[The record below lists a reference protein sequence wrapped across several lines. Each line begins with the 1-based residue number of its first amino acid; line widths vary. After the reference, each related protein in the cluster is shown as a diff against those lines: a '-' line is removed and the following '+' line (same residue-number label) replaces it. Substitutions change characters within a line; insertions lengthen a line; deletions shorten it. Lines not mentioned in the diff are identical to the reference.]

1 MNQPKFDSSYAA
13 EQWRT
18 SCSLNLI
25 QLPSARA
32 SSRRHE
38 AGCIDFY
45 ESDLTLTSLDSL
57 PLVVLFDVL
66 KVYKEGDV
74 ETVAL
79 RGASLTVERGE
90 FVAIVGRS
98 GSGKSTLLNI
108 IGGLAEPTAGRV
120 MVAGIDLARAD
131 EEQRASVRRNGVGI
145 VFQNDNLIPFLT
157 AEENVALPLQLA
169 GQAQAQS
176 RARMLLDELGMSAR
190 RSHRPDQLSGGEKQR
205 VAIASAL
212 ASGPQLILADE
223 LTGELDTKNTDDVMD
238 EIVRV
243 NERGTTLIIVTH
255 NPRVARRAHRVLH
268 IADGRI
274 EENEATHASA
284 S

>member
-1 MNQPKFDSSYAA
+1 MLA
-13 EQWRT
+13 EQ
-18 SCSLNLI
+18 
-25 QLPSARA
+25 
-32 SSRRHE
+32 
-38 AGCIDFY
+38 
-45 ESDLTLTSLDSL
+45 SDPTLTSGNGS
-57 PLVVLFDVL
+57 PLVVLFDL
-66 KVYKEGDV
+66 FKVYKEGDV

-79 RGASLTVERGE
+79 RGASLTVERGD
-90 FVAIVGRS
+90 FIAIIGRS

-120 MVAGIDLARAD
+120 VVAGIDLARAD
-131 EEQRASVRRNGVGI
+131 EEQRSSVRRNGVGI

-169 GQAQAQS
+169 GQADAKS
-176 RARMLLDELGMSAR
+176 RARSLLDELGMTAR
-190 RSHRPDQLSGGEKQR
+190 RSHRPSQLSGGEKQR
-205 VAIASAL
+205 VAIACAL
-212 ASGPQLILADE
+212 ATGPQLILADE

-238 EIVRV
+238 EVVRL

-274 EENEATHASA
+274 EENEVTHASP